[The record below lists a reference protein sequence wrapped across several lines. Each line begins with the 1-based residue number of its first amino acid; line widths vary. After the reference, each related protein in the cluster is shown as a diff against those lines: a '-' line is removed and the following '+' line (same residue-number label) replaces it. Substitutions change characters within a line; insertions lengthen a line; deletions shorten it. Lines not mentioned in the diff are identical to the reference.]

1 MSKKFIVAGW
11 FTVDPKKR
19 DEVVQCSEWRCRSM
33 SSNNQGRRSN
43 MAANKS
49 ALSRHDGE
57 VT

>member
-1 MSKKFIVAGW
+1 
-11 FTVDPKKR
+11 
-19 DEVVQCSEWRCRSM
+19 M

-43 MAANKS
+43 MAPNKSLQPTAELS